1 VKPIL
6 PGGRGSAVEDIQK
19 RLLALGYDLGPTGVD
34 GVFLGKTRDAVISF
48 QNEQGLSEDGV
59 VGTETWSTLVD
70 STFTLGD
77 RMLYLR
83 LPHFHGSDVRELQE
97 AMNTLGFA
105 CGVAD
110 GIFGA
115 FSEHAVREFQR
126 NSGQPDDG
134 IVGPDTVRSLDSLR
148 HVWEG
153 KDSTSPSAATTAQ
166 ARRVE
171 ALDRRPVELVVTGD
185 RAADIAD
192 RVVNLARATDDSA
205 PIWVGGTAENTR
217 PASIRLHLMSD
228 ATGADPEVP
237 TVVLGDDPISALS
250 HRFITALSAAQDG
263 CADIEVELTT
273 AVAEDETQRQRQ
285 AIRLLDALC
294 VALA

>member
-1 VKPIL
+1 MKPIL

-19 RLLALGYDLGPTGVD
+19 RLMVLGYDLGPTGVD
-34 GVFLGKTRDAVISF
+34 GVFLGMTRDAVVAF

-59 VGTETWSTLVD
+59 VGTETWSALVD

-83 LPHFHGSDVRELQE
+83 LPHFHGNDVRELQE

-105 CGVAD
+105 CGTVD

-134 IVGPDTVRSLDSLR
+134 IVGPGTVRSLDSLR

-153 KDSTSPSAATTAQ
+153 KDPTSPSAATTSH

-171 ALDRRPVELVVTGD
+171 ALSRRPVELVITGD

-192 RVVNLARATDDSA
+192 RVVNLARATDESA
-205 PIWVGGTAENTR
+205 PIWVSGAPEATFSKRQDAPDVRCHRGRSRGAHGGARGR
-217 PASIRLHLMSD
+217 PDLCPLPTLHDRSFRSSGIM
-228 ATGADPEVP
+228 
-237 TVVLGDDPISALS
+237 
-250 HRFITALSAAQDG
+250 
-263 CADIEVELTT
+263 C
-273 AVAEDETQRQRQ
+273 
-285 AIRLLDALC
+285 
-294 VALA
+294 